1 MSIGMLLGWEV
12 VLTSLFLFTIFIATR
27 RDTPA
32 NLAPFAIGGF
42 LFVAHLVDAHLGD

>member
-12 VLTSLFLFTIFIATR
+12 VLTSLLLFTIFIATR
-27 RDTPA
+27 RDAPA